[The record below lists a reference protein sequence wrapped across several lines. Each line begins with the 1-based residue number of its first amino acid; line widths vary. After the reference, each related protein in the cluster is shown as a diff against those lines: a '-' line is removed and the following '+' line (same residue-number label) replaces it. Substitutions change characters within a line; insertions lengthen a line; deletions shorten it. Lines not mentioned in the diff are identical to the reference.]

1 MQQKS
6 VRNILLVVDPTRQ
19 KHPTLERAFAASD
32 IDHALVSNV
41 TVAVLVDHDNVD
53 TDADN
58 PLMHVDG
65 DRLLNLKR
73 ELEERNIQ
81 HKFIFSWSHQWT
93 RTIELVAAQNQ
104 CDMISLPFYNEQA
117 RGKYLLNNETW
128 ALLRSS
134 TTPVALCKE
143 NTKTGVYKTILASL
157 RLTDD
162 SYTELNRTTFE
173 AARILQQRGG
183 GDIHVVAAY
192 NDSMDY
198 PDRGR
203 IVNLASLPNSNV
215 HIRQGDPAEVIADV
229 AKRIG
234 ADVVVIGNRRR
245 TGFRAALRG
254 NTVERI
260 VSQVDSDV
268 VMVL

>member
-93 RTIELVAAQNQ
+93 RTIELIAAQNQ

-173 AARILQQRGG
+173 AARVLQQRGG

>member
-1 MQQKS
+1 MKT
-6 VRNILLVVDPTRQ
+6 VRNILLVVDPTRE
-19 KHPTLERAFAASD
+19 KHPTLERSLAVAD
-32 IDHALVSNV
+32 VDHELVSNV

-53 TDADN
+53 TNASN
-58 PLMHVDG
+58 ALIHTDG
-65 DRLLNLKR
+65 DKLFDLKR
-73 ELEERNIQ
+73 QLQEKKIQ
-81 HKFIFSWSHQWT
+81 HKFVLSWSDQWAK
-93 RTIELVAAQNQ
+93 TIELIAAKQD
-104 CDMISLPFYNEQA
+104 CDMISLPFYSEQA

-143 NTKTGVYKTILASL
+143 NVKPDSYKIILASL

-162 SYTELNRTTFE
+162 SYNELNRRTFE
-173 AARILQQRGG
+173 AARVLEQRGG
-183 GDIHVVAAY
+183 GEIHVVAAY

-203 IVNLASLPNSNV
+203 IVNLASLPNDRV
-215 HIRQGDPAEVIADV
+215 HIRQGDPAEVIAEV
-229 AKRIG
+229 SKRVG
-234 ADVVVIGNRRR
+234 ADVLVIGNRRR
-245 TGFRAALRG
+245 TGFQAALRG

-260 VSQVDSDV
+260 ISRVDSDV